1 MLGSNSNGLKAKLD
15 SLKNNINIFS
25 RPSCVILQETKL
37 FKSRNIVLPGYQIFQ
52 LNRAGRLGGGLLS
65 AIDEALDPVLVN
77 AGDDDAEILVVQIK
91 VGHLDVRVFN
101 AYGPQE
107 DEKSLSLKFWLC
119 LEKEIMKA
127 KQENCCILIEMDGNA
142 KIETKF
148 QRLSENG
155 KMLMEMA
162 RRQNLEILN
171 NSNKCKGVITRNRIT
186 KCSEEN
192 STLDYIL
199 VCDVLAN
206 YVTSMLIDEERIFT
220 LTKFVSTRGI
230 IRRTK
235 SDHNVLFCNFDITY
249 KKEICSRLRK
259 EIFNLKNLEC
269 QQNFKFETENT
280 TKFTDAFNLAE
291 PLERKA
297 AKFQRSLNQSVREC
311 FRKIRVNN
319 NEKKD

>member
-1 MLGSNSNGLKAKLD
+1 MDASEHGQQKKQKLKTKKTKRGTGKVKKGKNNPNNPINFSLLGSNSNGLKAKLD

-171 NSNKCKGVITRNRIT
+171 NSNKCKVQIKG
-186 KCSEEN
+186 K
-192 STLDYIL
+192 
-199 VCDVLAN
+199 
-206 YVTSMLIDEERIFT
+206 
-220 LTKFVSTRGI
+220 
-230 IRRTK
+230 
-235 SDHNVLFCNFDITY
+235 
-249 KKEICSRLRK
+249 
-259 EIFNLKNLEC
+259 
-269 QQNFKFETENT
+269 
-280 TKFTDAFNLAE
+280 
-291 PLERKA
+291 
-297 AKFQRSLNQSVREC
+297 
-311 FRKIRVNN
+311 
-319 NEKKD
+319 